1 MLRVVG
7 WCESAVFHFFFL
19 LSSLWKLF
27 RGQQNFA
34 KTLNGIWAV
43 SRRFSKKKTLALGT
57 ILRIKSNHKYKRKKC
72 LNQKDQRSGSIWVRR
87 TPASAC
93 GACSRLFFFE
103 SFCFFLYAR
112 GEEEEDFPT
121 LRQSFVGGADRF
133 FSSSSFFLSFP
144 RRKLLRN
151 QRRFFFF
158 ARARESF
165 FLVCRSG
172 FWFKSA
178 PGEKTQRESSHRRER
193 EEGARKREKKK
204 LLKASFFPSFF
215 TARII

>member
-1 MLRVVG
+1 MRER
-7 WCESAVFHFFFL
+7 CFPFFL
-19 LSSLWKLF
+19 FAFFSLLCGSVAEALSRTTKF
-27 RGQQNFA
+27 CENPKQNLSGLPPF
-34 KTLNGIWAV
+34 
-43 SRRFSKKKTLALGT
+43 FEKKKTLALGT
-57 ILRIKSNHKYKRKKC
+57 ILRIQTITYKRKKC

-121 LRQSFVGGADRF
+121 LRQSFVGGAIEI

-151 QRRFFFF
+151 QRRFFF
-158 ARARESF
+158 ARERESF

-172 FWFKSA
+172 F
-178 PGEKTQRESSHRRER
+178 
-193 EEGARKREKKK
+193 
-204 LLKASFFPSFF
+204 
-215 TARII
+215 